1 MSRLSRLTVR
11 ILFTLLLFFPEANVG
26 LTKPLRVIRERRE
39 VQLPAL
45 RELNCPC
52 GRELAVIRRETVEVG
67 GDRTRVGW
75 ATVTLAVRARIHKG
89 RQSEFLTFGE
99 AVGVAGRVARI
110 EGRRVGRVLGVQVEF
125 TEERLLIRLVVGA
138 LPALGHGQAGEQQQ
152 EQESR

>member
-52 GRELAVIRRETVEVG
+52 SRELAVIRRETVEVG
-67 GDRTRVGW
+67 GDRTRVGG
-75 ATVTLAVRARIHKG
+75 ATVTWRVRARIHQG
-89 RQSEFLTFGE
+89 GQPDFPTCGE
-99 AVGVAGRVARI
+99 
-110 EGRRVGRVLGVQVEF
+110 
-125 TEERLLIRLVVGA
+125 
-138 LPALGHGQAGEQQQ
+138 
-152 EQESR
+152 